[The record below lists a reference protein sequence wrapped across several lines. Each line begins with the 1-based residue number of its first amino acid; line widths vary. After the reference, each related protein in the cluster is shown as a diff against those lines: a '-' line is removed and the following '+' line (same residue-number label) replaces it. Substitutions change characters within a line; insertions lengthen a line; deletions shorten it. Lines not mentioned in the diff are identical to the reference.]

1 MNEPQVRTTNLRRVL
16 VLGGSGFVGRA
27 LCERLV
33 RDSGSGGLRITVPTR
48 QLQRTRAV
56 QFLPTVDPVLC
67 DVHDDAQLG
76 ALLPGHDAVV
86 NLIAILHGSAARFD
100 KVHVELP
107 RRLGEASAFAGVRRV
122 VHVSALG
129 ASSDAPSAYLRSKAE
144 GEQVVSSMPL
154 DWTILRPSVM
164 FGEHDR
170 FLNLFAQLQVFLPV
184 LPLAGAASRFQPV
197 WVEDV
202 AEAIVRCLRRVGT
215 IGRTFECAGPREY
228 TLAELARLAGAL
240 AGNERTVIALPETLG
255 MLQARLM
262 EWLPGEPLISRDN
275 LLSMRVPNVATGRL
289 AGLEALGVR
298 VAAIEAVVPGYL
310 APKAGVARLD
320 RWRALRWRV

>member
-1 MNEPQVRTTNLRRVL
+1 MNETQVHATTLRRVL

-56 QFLPTVDPVLC
+56 QFLPIVDPVLC
-67 DVHDDAQLG
+67 DVHDDAQLA

-86 NLIAILHGSAARFD
+86 NLIAVLHGSAARFD
-100 KVHVELP
+100 QVHVELP
-107 RRLGEASAFAGVRRV
+107 RRLVEASARAGVPRL
-122 VHVSALG
+122 VHISALG
-129 ASSDAPSAYLRSKAE
+129 AGADAPSAYLRSKAA
-144 GEQVVSSMPL
+144 GEAVVAGAPL
-154 DWTILRPSVM
+154 GWTILRPSVM

-170 FLNLFAQLQVFLPV
+170 FLNLFATLQAFLPV

-202 AEAIVRCLRRVGT
+202 AEAIVRCLRRLDTTGC
-215 IGRTFECAGPREY
+215 TFECAGPREY

-240 AGNERTVIALPETLG
+240 TGNERVVLALPEAIG

-262 EWLPGEPLISRDN
+262 EWLPGDPLISRDN
-275 LLSMRVPNVATGRL
+275 LLSMRVPNVASGQL
-289 AGLEALGVR
+289 GGLETLGIR
-298 VAAIEAVVPGYL
+298 AAAVEAVAPAYL
-310 APKAGVARLD
+310 SPSSGIARFD
-320 RWRALRWRV
+320 RWRALRLLA